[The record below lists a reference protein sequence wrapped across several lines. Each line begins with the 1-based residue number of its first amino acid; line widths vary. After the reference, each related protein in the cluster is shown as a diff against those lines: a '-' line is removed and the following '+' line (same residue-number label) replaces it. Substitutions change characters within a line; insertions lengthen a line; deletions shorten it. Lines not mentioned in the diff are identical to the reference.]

1 MTGYGNQRNK
11 HLQYQRNQVM
21 SMTPAQLVLKV
32 YDVAILGCK
41 SKDSSKVSKAL
52 VELISAL
59 RFEHGEIAL
68 GLFRLYQYCLD
79 SVKIGKFD
87 EVVVILTDLRNT
99 WLTVIKSSQ
108 PAKREQ
114 NEVV

>member
-1 MTGYGNQRNK
+1 
-11 HLQYQRNQVM
+11 M

-41 SKDSSKVSKAL
+41 TKDPRKVSKAL

-79 SVKIGKFD
+79 MVKVGKFD
-87 EVVVILTDLRNT
+87 EVLIVLTDLRNT
-99 WLTVIKSSQ
+99 WLTVVEKNQ
-108 PAKREQ
+108 PTQREE
-114 NEVV
+114 NKGGINGRNIIDIRSTVER

>member
-1 MTGYGNQRNK
+1 MNGYGNQRNK
-11 HLQYQRNQVM
+11 HLQYQRNQIM

-41 SKDSSKVSKAL
+41 TKDSGKVSKAL

-59 RFEHGEIAL
+59 RFEHGEISL

-87 EVVVILTDLRNT
+87 EVTAILTDLRNT
-99 WLTVIKSSQ
+99 WLTVIKSNQ
-108 PAKREQ
+108 PAKKEQ